1 MAKGIRAMIK
11 EWQILTVQPFA
22 ATFPLMEKIT
32 GCRVDL
38 PGPRKGRPL
47 ITFPPDAHAAWT
59 PVTSTSYRRPRT
71 STYIERLQQMLSG
84 IIFVDPDI
92 TDSIISQ
99 TASGEIILVGK
110 YVKVAR
116 FMFNDRLRFV
126 SSTELYNLREIEKS
140 AWAKRTETD
149 KHGLP
154 RLKPGD
160 KVAFKSSVLGLH
172 GTVNRVSGDQI
183 KVTLANGVLQSAVVS
198 RLMLD
203 LLPGTSNL
211 STQSAVVR

>member
-1 MAKGIRAMIK
+1 MIK

-32 GCRVDL
+32 GCIVDL

-59 PVTSTSYRRPRT
+59 PVTSTSYRLPRT

-92 TDSIISQ
+92 AESVIAK

-110 YVKVAR
+110 YVKVER
-116 FMFNDRLRFV
+116 FMFNDRIRFV
-126 SSTELYNLREIEKS
+126 SADELYELRRIEKE
-140 AWAKRTETD
+140 AWNKRTEVD

-154 RLKPGD
+154 KLKPGD
-160 KVAFKSSVLGLH
+160 KVALKNSLLGMH
-172 GTVNRVSGDQI
+172 GTVNRVAGDQI
-183 KVTLANGVLQSAVVS
+183 KVTLANGFLQSAVVS
-198 RLMLD
+198 RLLLD
-203 LLPGTSNL
+203 LIPNSSQL
-211 STQSAVVR
+211 STQSAVARQARRD